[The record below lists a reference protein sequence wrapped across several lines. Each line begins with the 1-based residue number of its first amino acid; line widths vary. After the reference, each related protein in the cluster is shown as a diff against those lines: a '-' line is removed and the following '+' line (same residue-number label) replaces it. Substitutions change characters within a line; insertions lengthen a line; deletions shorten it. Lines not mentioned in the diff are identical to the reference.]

1 MMSHRPPQDSFG
13 LTHTGKVRS
22 VNQDQFLI
30 ASMHKTLDIEHT
42 SVPDAERILSHG
54 GTMARLLL
62 VADGVGGSVAGE
74 RASGLAV
81 TAVASYVGQTMKCFY
96 NVDLEHRD
104 DILTELASLARQSHE
119 AVLSAARE
127 NAADAGM
134 ATTLTVAHIL
144 WPRAYIVQVGDS
156 RCYHKRGSTLTQITK
171 DQTVAQGLLDSGH
184 LTPEEAEQS
193 PFGDVLSSAV
203 GMDISPVTTKLD
215 LEVGDTL
222 LLCSDGLT
230 KHVDAPHMLECL
242 TTAGSAESA
251 CRRLVDA
258 ALRGG
263 GSDNITVVVSRFL

>member
-1 MMSHRPPQDSFG
+1 MLHSPPQDSFG

-42 SVPDAERILSHG
+42 SVPDAESVLSHG

-81 TAVASYVGQTMKCFY
+81 TAVVSYVGQTMKCFY
-96 NVDLEHRD
+96 NMDLEDRD

-134 ATTLTVAHIL
+134 ATTLTVAHVL
-144 WPRAYIVQVGDS
+144 WPRVYIVQVGDS
-156 RCYHKRGSTLTQITK
+156 RCYHKRGSTLTQITR

-184 LTPEEAEQS
+184 LTPDEAEQS

-230 KHVDAPHMLECL
+230 KHVDASHILECL
-242 TTAGSAESA
+242 RTAGSAESA
-251 CRRLVDA
+251 CHHLVDA
-258 ALRGG
+258 ALRDG